1 MHARILHICMRY
13 VDHYMACKPARTKLP
28 QSCMIDPIGPCHRA
42 GHATDS
48 EYAMGRGPKPP
59 SALKA
64 DAIRPVPD
72 GCRAWFWVCLGHA
85 VAPIAIGARSTPV
98 CTTQTSTCGAVW
110 VAGTS
115 DSEHT
120 SVRKGE

>member
-64 DAIRPVPD
+64 DAIRYPTAAVH
-72 GCRAWFWVCLGHA
+72 GLG
-85 VAPIAIGARSTPV
+85 VLRPRIGPSNRPWHV
-98 CTTQTSTCGAVW
+98 G
-110 VAGTS
+110 
-115 DSEHT
+115 HL
-120 SVRKGE
+120 RK